1 VPVSASAARSYIE
14 ADQLRGH
21 AEQVI
26 ATLPPPRPGKAF
38 HRERLAEIEP
48 VAAEWLVKNFLPAH
62 GVAIV
67 YGKSTVGKSFV
78 VLYFALRIA
87 IGKDVLGHKTKRSG
101 VLYVAAEGQNGMRKR
116 IKALRQKFDL
126 KTDAFQYIGDTVNLL
141 DEEHV
146 QGLAQAACDARDEM
160 SANAGLDLGLI
171 IIDTTSAAMPGGNEN
186 AGEDMSRV
194 LAAGQRIGQA
204 AGALVLFIAHPGKD
218 TDRGVRGWSGQTANV
233 DAQIFLTVSDEDP
246 KLRLGI
252 VQKLKDGEDGEKFAY
267 RLKQIDM
274 GRDGDG
280 DRITSAYPV
289 FEDPPGDMGKRK
301 QGPALKPGPALI
313 LRALRL
319 MLDEGQSCPV
329 PPVPGL
335 RPGTLGVKRTD
346 LRTRVVRL
354 GYAEQD
360 EKPETIKRSVNR
372 DITTLLA
379 AMEVRAEG
387 DWIWLA
393 K

>member
-1 VPVSASAARSYIE
+1 MTAVVKSFVDE
-14 ADQLRGH
+14 QQLREH
-21 AEQVI
+21 AEKVI
-26 ATLPPPRPGKAF
+26 ATLPPPKPGKVF

-48 VAAEWLVKNFLPAH
+48 APVEWLVKNFLPAL
-62 GVAIV
+62 GVGIV
-67 YGKSTVGKSFV
+67 YGQSTVGKSFV

-87 IGKDVLGHKTKRSG
+87 LGKDVLGHKTKKSG

-116 IKALRQKFDL
+116 IKALRDKFEL
-126 KTDAFQYIGDTVNLL
+126 KSEAFQYIGDTVNLL
-141 DEEHV
+141 DETHV
-146 QGLAQAACDARDEM
+146 EGLVQAACDARDEM
-160 SANAGLDLGLI
+160 LTSAGLDLGLI
-171 IIDTTSAAMPGGNEN
+171 VIDTTSAAMPGGNEN

-194 LAAGQRIGQA
+194 LAAGQRIGQE

-218 TDRGVRGWSGQTANV
+218 SERGVRGWSGQTANV
-233 DAQIFLTVSDEDP
+233 DAQIFLSTNDEDP
-246 KLRLGI
+246 KLRVGV

-274 GRDGDG
+274 GRDEDG

-289 FEDPPGDMGKRK
+289 FEDPPGELGKRK

-319 MLDEGQSCPV
+319 MIDEGQSCPV

-335 RPGTLGVKRTD
+335 RPGTQGVKRTD
-346 LRTRVVRL
+346 LRARVVRL